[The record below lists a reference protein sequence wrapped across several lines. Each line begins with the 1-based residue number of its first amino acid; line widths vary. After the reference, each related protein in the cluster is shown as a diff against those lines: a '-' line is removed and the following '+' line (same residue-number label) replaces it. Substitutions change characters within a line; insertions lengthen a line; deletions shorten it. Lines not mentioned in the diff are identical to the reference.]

1 MAHVGCE
8 SWGAGETEGGGDES
22 VRGVF
27 RNAGGG
33 GEEDGRGEACVGSDK
48 VWNELQHDRG

>member
-8 SWGAGETEGGGDES
+8 SWGDEETEGGGDEN

-33 GEEDGRGEACVGSDK
+33 EEEDGRGKACVGSDK
-48 VWNELQHDRG
+48 VCNELQHGRR